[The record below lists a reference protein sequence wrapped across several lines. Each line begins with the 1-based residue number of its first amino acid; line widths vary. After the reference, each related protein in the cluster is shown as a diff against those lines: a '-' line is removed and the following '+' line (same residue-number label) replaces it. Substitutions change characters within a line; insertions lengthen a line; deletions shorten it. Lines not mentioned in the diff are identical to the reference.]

1 MWCSP
6 KDIIIAGWFRIARL
20 LFCVIRFG
28 IPMVCAFRFIQVQ
41 SLTLS
46 KNVLS
51 AFLKLDT
58 PLVLILFDNNLAN
71 DMSLDDIELAIVRS
85 KFCHELDLSC

>member
-1 MWCSP
+1 M
-6 KDIIIAGWFRIARL
+6 
-20 LFCVIRFG
+20 
-28 IPMVCAFRFIQVQ
+28 
-41 SLTLS
+41 
-46 KNVLS
+46 LS

-85 KFCHELDLSC
+85 KFCHELDLSCQSTHFCKYMVSFFFWSILLF